1 MRSSRWLR
9 SGADLGARWG
19 LRLAALRW
27 GVGAARS
34 GVMLSVATDV
44 CICGSVV
51 GTSVLNPPRSQI
63 QAIAAAIATMARANA
78 PRRSR
83 EVIGSDEVGYQH
95 QGYQQGGHVADY
107 EQQHA
112 SGAGAEGSAV

>member
-9 SGADLGARWG
+9 SGADLGARCG
-19 LRLAALRW
+19 LRLAALWR

-44 CICGSVV
+44 CIRGSVV

-95 QGYQQGGHVADY
+95 QGYQQRGHVADY

-112 SGAGAEGSAV
+112 GRAGAERATV